1 MNKILDVVED
11 IKENITDN
19 QYKTIMDSLME
30 VHKIENKNINI
41 KGFVFKCFTLMNW
54 LDSKLIFQLDTDTHK
69 QIKKTKLEEY
79 IIKRLYDNRY
89 YENID
94 FVRKVLELYLF
105 QIPKNK
111 LQNYIIIM
119 LISNMEKKKKD
130 INKKY
135 L

>member
-11 IKENITDN
+11 IKQNITDN
-19 QYKTIMDSLME
+19 QYKIIMDSLME
-30 VHKIENKNINI
+30 VHNIENKNISI

-54 LDSKLIFQLDTDTHK
+54 LHSKLIFQLDTDTHK

-105 QIPKNK
+105 QIPKKQTSK
-111 LQNYIIIM
+111 LYYYHV
-119 LISNMEKKKKD
+119 D
-130 INKKY
+130 FKY
-135 L
+135 GEEEEGY